1 MAKKKTFITDNPA
14 LAFIDPPKEAEKTPP
29 EQRFSGG
36 MGNTSNARKKKLE
49 NRANNIEELR
59 KIITPE
65 LEEQLKAELL
75 ERKTRRVQLLFKE
88 SLYNSIKEKADRQG
102 ISVNKYINQL
112 CEKALEEE

>member
-1 MAKKKTFITDNPA
+1 MAKKKKTFIDDPV
-14 LAFIDPPKEAEKTPP
+14 LLLIDPPEETEKTPP

-88 SLYNSIKEKADRQG
+88 SLYNSVKEKADRQG
-102 ISVNKYINQL
+102 VSVNKYINQL